1 MIYLKGNPARGEKDK
16 IYHHINALYFDEVT
30 NVSKQHVDLPEYAE
44 LDEIFATSDPRDPE
58 EGYDEL
64 YQDFLEFVQT
74 NKTDL
79 KEIYALRHN
88 PDEDPENPF
97 NPDGFYFSEFLFK
110 QLFRNLQL
118 NAYETEDIEE
128 MARAIARPLLV
139 DKSETYAMKHQF
151 MIFMYEFAFH
161 PNIALKQAIVKYG
174 PAYHAIYLPLLNAH
188 RKFKLY
194 LLGKKDPDRAK
205 FLGSAQEA
213 YNNVYNYWSFK
224 FAANYADT
232 SEQIAKAEKYKLTLL
247 EIGKMRTKKPRMG
260 YGLVTM
266 RKKKLKLAQLS
277 REGLGPIR
285 DFNLRTWLTEPIAK
299 SAIFH
304 NEVPTSLRQKLQHE
318 KAKTLMEIWDSSM
331 RYGTVLR
338 GNKSGFIPLPPYT
351 ERTKYLGSMLQ
362 KYMWHTE
369 YLLRLHP
376 KYVNFQK
383 VNRGRQRLWMLNKRL
398 FFLTKQHRGR
408 LYNNFE
414 AFDNMYA
421 VITKP
426 FFGTNDDRT
435 RMGTWSL
442 DNVTFNPFLDRN
454 KISHSLHTIRY
465 PQLTAVNLLGTVLLR
480 LKTIDPKYNQNRRQI
495 YEALEAIASHPEIFT
510 AIKNKEMSGE
520 AANNK
525 NTYEIGEWQQLL
537 LLAEENYYD
546 DLQKKTIASFWC
558 PIRKKF
564 IPNMY
569 PKPMVW
575 FLMRYYSKIAEA
587 IILNDKM
594 LALYYRRFL
603 YEVTKTLAFGGPAN
617 VSPRKEW
624 PVKFHWIWKYLKKKY
639 LKNLPYSFFGVSSSA
654 TLAQKLENNE
664 ILPQFDSDN
673 LKIDNELAQE
683 ALIKHV
689 RAYAV
694 NLLDEAPKNEE
705 VTRHFMHNGV
715 PYYFRGT
722 PIIDANEMYGSITP
736 SKIPDA
742 VREELIEQKILSSL
756 VPTFNAP
763 QPSKLNDMLGNIA
776 TPQYT
781 RPLEFWNTFHIYNYA
796 KYELCPSWSYPYVS
810 NWLDPKTGKANDFWY
825 LKEIYEELGM
835 SEIPTSFGF
844 SFGHEIVHLIAFL
857 VCSVSLIYIPLSKK
871 PRVAKI
877 IALISGIVLFFHVF
891 PYWI

>member
-1 MIYLKGNPARGEKDK
+1 MIYLRGNPAIGEKDK
-16 IYHHINALYFDEVT
+16 TYHHINAHYFDEEILI
-30 NVSKQHVDLPEYAE
+30 SKEHADLPEYAE
-44 LDEIFATSDPRDPE
+44 LDEVFAARDPE

-64 YQDFLEFVQT
+64 YQDFLEFVQA

-79 KEIYALRHN
+79 REVYALKHN

-97 NPDGFYFSEFLFK
+97 NPHSFYFSEFLLK

-128 MARAIARPLLV
+128 MARAIGKPLLIN
-139 DKSETYAMKHQF
+139 KKETYWTKLQY

-174 PAYHAIYLPLLNAH
+174 PAYHAIYLPLVKAH
-188 RKFKLY
+188 RKLKLY
-194 LLGKKDPDRAK
+194 LLSKKDPDRAK
-205 FLGSAQEA
+205 FQEGAQLA
-213 YNNVYNYWSFK
+213 YDRAFNWWFDK

-232 SEQIAKAEKYKLTLL
+232 SEQIVKAEKFKLALL
-247 EIGKMRTKKPRMG
+247 ELGKMKARKPRMG

-266 RKKKLKLAQLS
+266 RKKKLRLDQLS

-285 DFNLRTWLTEPIAK
+285 DFNLRSWLTEPLARA
-299 SAIFH
+299 AILQ
-304 NEVPTSLRQKLQHE
+304 NDVPTSLRQKFQYE

-331 RYGTVLR
+331 RYGLVAKRAKT
-338 GNKSGFIPLPPYT
+338 GFIPLPPYT
-351 ERTKYLGSMLQ
+351 ERSKFLGSMLQ

-398 FFLTKQHRGR
+398 FFLTKQQRGR

-421 VITKP
+421 ILTKP
-426 FFGTNDDRT
+426 FVGTNDDFSRL
-435 RMGTWSL
+435 GTWSL
-442 DNVTFNPFLDRN
+442 DNVTFDPFLDRN
-454 KISHSLHTIRY
+454 KVPNSLHTLRY
-465 PQLTAVNLLGTVLLR
+465 PQLTAVNLSGTVLLK
-480 LKTIDPKYNQNRRQI
+480 LKSIDSKYNQNRRQI

-510 AIKNKEMSGE
+510 AMKNEEMSST
-520 AANNK
+520 NK
-525 NTYEIGEWQQLL
+525 NTYKIGEWQQLL

-558 PIRKKF
+558 PIRKTF
-564 IPNMY
+564 VPNMY

-575 FLMRYYSKIAEA
+575 FLLRYYSKIAEA
-587 IILNDKM
+587 IILNDKI

-603 YEVTKTLAFGGPAN
+603 YEVTNTLAFGGPVN

-624 PVKFHWIWKYLKKKY
+624 PVQFHWIWKYLKKKY
-639 LKNLPYSFFGVSSSA
+639 LKNVPYSFFGISSSA

-664 ILPQFDSDN
+664 ILPQFDSES

-683 ALIKHV
+683 ALIRHV
-689 RAYAV
+689 HAYAA
-694 NLLDEAPKNEE
+694 NLLDDPDPKTET
-705 VTRHFMHNGV
+705 TRHFMHNGV

-722 PIIDANEMYGSITP
+722 PIIDANEMHGTITP

-742 VREELIEQKILSSL
+742 VREELIEQKVLASL

-776 TPQYT
+776 TPQYM

-796 KYELCPSWSYPYVS
+796 KYELCPPWSYPYVS
-810 NWLDPKTGKANDFWY
+810 NWFDPKTGKVNDFWY

-835 SEIPTSFGF
+835 SEVPTNFGF
-844 SFGHEIVHLIAFL
+844 SFGHEIVHLTAFL
-857 VCSVSLIYIPLSKK
+857 VFSVSLIYIPLSKK
-871 PRVAKI
+871 PRIPKI

>member
-1 MIYLKGNPARGEKDK
+1 MIYLKGNPAKGEKDK
-16 IYHHINALYFDEVT
+16 TYHHVNATFFDEDF
-30 NVSKQHVDLPEYAE
+30 NILNEHADLPEYAE
-44 LDEIFATSDPRDPE
+44 LDEIFASRDPK

-79 KEIYALRHN
+79 KEAYALRHN

-97 NPDGFYFSEFLFK
+97 NPDSLFFSEFLLK

-118 NAYETEDIEE
+118 NAYETEDIE
-128 MARAIARPLLV
+128 AISHAITKPHLAERC
-139 DKSETYAMKHQF
+139 ETHGAKNQYLT
-151 MIFMYEFAFH
+151 FMYEFLFH
-161 PNIALKQAIVKYG
+161 PNIALKQSIVRYG
-174 PAYHAIYLPLLNAH
+174 PAYHAIYLPLLNLH
-188 RKFKLY
+188 RKYKLY
-194 LLGKKDPDRAK
+194 LLSKTDPEKAK
-205 FLGSAQEA
+205 FRESSQAA
-213 YNNVYNYWSFK
+213 YDNTFHYWFDK
-224 FAANYADT
+224 FASNYAST
-232 SEQIAKAEKYKLTLL
+232 TEQMIKAEKYKLLL
-247 EIGKMRTKKPRMG
+247 MEIGRMRTKKPRQG
-260 YGLVTM
+260 IGLVSL
-266 RKKKLKLAQLS
+266 RKKRMKSNKLY
-277 REGLGPIR
+277 REFLGPIR
-285 DFNLRTWLTEPIAK
+285 DFNLRTWLTEPVAK
-299 SAIFH
+299 AAIFN

-318 KAKTLMEIWDSSM
+318 KAKTLMEIWESSM
-331 RYGTVLR
+331 RHSTVLKTKR
-338 GNKSGFIPLPPYT
+338 SGFIPLPQYKD
-351 ERTKYLGSMLQ
+351 RSKYLGSMLQ

-369 YLLRLHP
+369 YLLRLNP
-376 KYVNFQK
+376 KYVPFEK
-383 VNRGRQRLWMLNKRL
+383 VNRRHQRLWMLNRRL
-398 FFLTKQHRGR
+398 FFLTRQQRGR
-408 LYNNFE
+408 LFNNFE
-414 AFDNMYA
+414 SFDNMYA

-426 FFGTNDDRT
+426 FFSTNDDNT
-435 RMGTWSL
+435 RLGTWSL

-454 KISHSLHTIRY
+454 KVSNSLHTLRY
-465 PQLTAVNLLGTVLLR
+465 PQLTSGNLLGTVLLR
-480 LKTIDPKYNQNRRQI
+480 LKSVDSKYNQNRRQI
-495 YEALEAIASHPEIFT
+495 YEALEEISSHPEIFT
-510 AIKNKEMSGE
+510 AMKNKEIPDDT
-520 AANNK
+520 NNK

-558 PIRKKF
+558 PIRKRF

-575 FLMRYYSKIAEA
+575 FLLRYYSKIGEA
-587 IILNDKM
+587 IILNDKI
-594 LALYYRRFL
+594 LPLYYRRFL

-624 PVKFHWIWKYLKKKY
+624 PVQFHWIWKYLKKKY
-639 LKNLPYSFFGVSSSA
+639 LRNLPYSFFGVSSSA

-664 ILPQFDSDN
+664 TLPQFDSDN

-683 ALIKHV
+683 ALINHV
-689 RAYAV
+689 RAYAA
-694 NLLDEAPKNEE
+694 NLLDEASKNEE

-722 PIIDANEMYGSITP
+722 PIIDANEMYGSILP
-736 SKIPDA
+736 NKIPDA
-742 VREELIEQKILSSL
+742 IREELIEQKILGSL

-763 QPSKLNDMLGNIA
+763 QASKLNDMLGNIA
-776 TPQYT
+776 TPQYM

-796 KYELCPSWSYPYVS
+796 KYELCPPWSYPYAS

-844 SFGHEIVHLIAFL
+844 SFGHEIVHLTAFL